1 MQRFCKIPK
10 GLNMELSVVIPV
22 YNEEK
27 IIEKTIEKVLDATQK
42 ITKDFELIISDDFS
56 KDRTVEIVKNYSKIE
71 PRVRVLETAANKGRG
86 EAVSAGF
93 LQSKGKYLIFMDA
106 DLSTDLKHLKEM
118 IEYLHDYDVVTGSRH
133 MMGSLVKRSAKR
145 NFTSKMYSIFIRSLF
160 GSKILDHECGFKG
173 FKKSVALKL
182 VDECGIKEK
191 NSRGVAWDTEIL
203 VRAQRNGYKIK
214 EFPVEW
220 IEGEKSE
227 IKLLREG
234 FKLGKYML
242 KLRAKF
248 LFGR

>member
-1 MQRFCKIPK
+1 MQRFCKIPE
-10 GLNMELSVVIPV
+10 GLDMELSVIIPV

-27 IIEKTIEKVLDATQK
+27 IIEKTIEKILDITQK

-56 KDRTVEIVKNYSKIE
+56 KDKTVEMAKNYAKIE
-71 PRVRVLETAANKGRG
+71 PRVKVLETNVNKGRG

-93 LQSKGKYLIFMDA
+93 LQAKGKYLVFMDA
-106 DLSTDLKHLKEM
+106 DLSTNLKHLKEM
-118 IEYLHDYDVVTGSRH
+118 IEYLQNYDVVTGSRH
-133 MMGSLVKRSAKR
+133 VKGSLVKRSARR
-145 NFTSKMYSIFIRSLF
+145 NVTSKMYSIFIRILF

-173 FKKSVALKL
+173 FRRSVALKL

-191 NSRGVAWDTEIL
+191 NLRGVAWDTEIL
-203 VRAQRNGYKIK
+203 VRAQRDGYKIK

-227 IKLLREG
+227 IELLKEG

-242 KLRAKF
+242 KLKAKF
-248 LFGR
+248 LFDR